1 MAEMAAPRAGTTHR
15 KPWLSPGRREAITGY
30 LFAAPF
36 IVGFIALTVGP
47 MLFSLYASFTKYNIV
62 SAPRWIG
69 LDNFRNIFL
78 YDDRFRI
85 SLKNTVFYVIVKTPL
100 VILVSLLLAMLLNI
114 ERLPFKRVF
123 RTVFY
128 MPTVLTGVAAVFLWV
143 WVLNPSGLLNRG
155 LAFLHIP
162 GPNWFYDPAWSKP
175 GLIVM
180 SLWYIGAPMLIFLA
194 GLNAI
199 PTQLYEAAAIDGAIG
214 FRRFWN
220 ITIPLLS
227 PTIFYVVVTNIIGAF
242 QVFTSAFIVSTTAGK
257 DAGDP
262 ARSLLFYEV
271 YLYER
276 AFKSL
281 EMGYA
286 CALAWILFV
295 VVMAVTLAQLWLAR
309 RWVYYE
315 D

>member
-1 MAEMAAPRAGTTHR
+1 MAEVAAARAGTTYR
-15 KPWLSPGRREAITGY
+15 KPWLTPGRREAIAGY

-36 IVGFIALTVGP
+36 IVGFLALTVGP

-62 SAPRWIG
+62 AAPRWIG
-69 LDNFRNIFL
+69 LDNYRNIFL

-85 SLKNTVFYVIVKTPL
+85 SLQNTVFYVIIKTPV
-100 VILVSLLLAMLLNI
+100 VIVVSLLLAMLLNI
-114 ERLPFKRVF
+114 DHLPFKRVF

-199 PTQLYEAAAIDGAIG
+199 PSQLYEAAAIDGARG

-220 ITIPLLS
+220 ITLPLLS

-257 DAGDP
+257 DPGDP

-271 YLYER
+271 YLYQR
-276 AFKSL
+276 AFTSL

-286 CALAWILFV
+286 CALAWILFAI
-295 VVMAVTLAQLWLAR
+295 VMAVTLAQLWLAR

>member
-1 MAEMAAPRAGTTHR
+1 MAEVAAPRAGTTYR
-15 KPWLSPGRREAITGY
+15 KPWLTPGRREAITGY

-36 IVGFIALTVGP
+36 IVGFLFLTVGP
-47 MLFSLYASFTKYNIV
+47 MLFSLYASFTRYNIV
-62 SAPRWIG
+62 SAPRWTG
-69 LDNFRNIFL
+69 LENFRFIFL

-85 SLKNTVFYVIVKTPL
+85 SLKNTIFYVVVKTPL
-100 VILVSLLLAMLLNI
+100 VIVASLGLAMLLNI
-114 ERLPFKRVF
+114 DRLPLKRVF

-128 MPTVLTGVAAVFLWV
+128 LPTVLTGVAAIFLWI

-155 LAFLHIP
+155 LALLHIP

-180 SLWYIGAPMLIFLA
+180 ALWYLGAPMLIFLA

-199 PTQLYEAAAIDGAIG
+199 PAQLYEAAAIDGAVG
-214 FRRFWN
+214 FRRFWS

-227 PTIFYVVVTNIIGAF
+227 PTIFYIVVTNIIGAF
-242 QVFTSAFIVSTTAGK
+242 QVFTSAFVISNTAGQA
-257 DAGDP
+257 AGDP
-262 ARSLLFYEV
+262 AQSLLFYEV

-286 CALAWILFV
+286 CALSWILFAI
-295 VVMAVTLAQLWLAR
+295 VMAVTLFQLWLAR